1 MSKYV
6 EMTHDEVLAVC
17 KKYMNEEHVA
27 FVEKAYAFA
36 KDAHEGQFRE
46 SGQPYII
53 HPTQVAG
60 TLASLGLDPD
70 TVAAGYL
77 HDTVEDTPVNNEDI
91 KKEFGKDVAFIVE
104 GVTKLKK
111 IKYKSKTHEEYLADN
126 HRKMLIAMAKDL
138 RVIMVKL
145 ADRLHN
151 MHTLD
156 HLRPDKQRR
165 IADETLDIYAPLA
178 DRLGIGTIKW
188 ELEDMSLHYL
198 NPQQYYRIV
207 NLMQSKR
214 SERERYISSA
224 ISTLKANLDDLG
236 IKYEIFGRPKHIYSI
251 YKKMVNKHKEFSE
264 IYDLLAVRVI
274 VKTVRDC
281 YAVLGAVHTK
291 WTPMPGRFKDY
302 IAVPKANGYQSLHT
316 TIIGPGGKPL
326 EIQIRTEK
334 MHQIAE
340 YGVAAHWAYKEGVQT
355 AVAETPSSKKID
367 MFREILEL
375 QDETKDSHEFMNSVK
390 TDIFS
395 DRVYV
400 FTPKGDVYELPKGS
414 VPLDFGYM
422 IHSEVG
428 AHSVGAKVN
437 DKIVP
442 LDYQL
447 KNGDVVEML
456 TQSSATPSRD
466 WIKLV
471 KTSSARNKIKRFFKS
486 EDREKNIEKGIEL
499 VEQELQTRGLLSKT
513 YMDKSHVNTVIEHFN
528 YHNEE
533 ELFAAAGFGEIS
545 PASIVNRLTQDL
557 RKREENER
565 KRQLEAE
572 IMNAGQQ
579 KINPVSEKHESSNG
593 VMYIKH
599 NNGVMIQGVS
609 DLMLRLAKCCNPVP
623 GDEIVG
629 YVTKGRGVTV
639 HRADCRN
646 INGVAKSQGRLIEV
660 AWENVGENNTA
671 ENFNADIEIYGF
683 SRSKFLS
690 DVINALNSKTKNI
703 INISGK
709 TDNNNMAH
717 IYATVS
723 VRDTAHL
730 EEIMGRLR
738 DIANVYEVKR
748 SVN

>member
-1 MSKYV
+1 MSKYQ
-6 EMTHDEVLAVC
+6 EMTHDEVLAAC
-17 KKYMNEEHVA
+17 KEYMSKDDIA
-27 FVEKAYAFA
+27 FVESAYEFA
-36 KDAHEGQFRE
+36 NKAHEGQFRA

-60 TLASLGLDPD
+60 TLATLKLDPD

-77 HDTVEDTPVNNEDI
+77 HDTVEDTPVTNDDI
-91 KKEFGKDVAFIVE
+91 KEKFGKDVAFIVD
-104 GVTKLKK
+104 GVTKLSK
-111 IKYKSKTHEEYLADN
+111 IQYKSKTHEEYLADN
-126 HRKMLIAMAKDL
+126 HRKMLIAMARDL

-214 SERERYISSA
+214 SEREGYIADA
-224 ISTLKANLDDLG
+224 ITTLKKTLDSLN
-236 IKYEIFGRPKHIYSI
+236 IKYEIYGRPKHIYSI
-251 YKKMVNKHKEFSE
+251 YKKMVNKHKDFSE

-274 VKTVRDC
+274 VDSVKDC

-291 WTPMPGRFKDY
+291 WKPMPGRFKDY
-302 IAVPKANGYQSLHT
+302 IAVPKSNGYQSLHT

-326 EIQIRTEK
+326 EIQIRTEQ
-334 MHQIAE
+334 MHQVAE
-340 YGVAAHWAYKEGVQT
+340 FGVAAHWAYKEGVQGEVEQT
-355 AVAETPSSKKID
+355 DANKKLN
-367 MFREILEL
+367 MFQEILEL
-375 QDETKDSHEFMNSVK
+375 QDENMDSHEFMKSVK

-414 VPLDFGYM
+414 SPLDFAYM
-422 IHSEVG
+422 VHSEVG
-428 AHSVGAKVN
+428 AHSVGARIN
-437 DKIVP
+437 GKIVP

-456 TQSSATPSRD
+456 TQASATPSRD
-466 WIKLV
+466 WVNLV
-471 KTSSARNKIKRFFKS
+471 KTSRARNKIKRFFKAQ
-486 EDREKNIEKGIEL
+486 DREENIEKGRAL
-499 VEQELQTRGLLSKT
+499 VERELTNRGFSPKEYL
-513 YMDKSHVNTVIEHFN
+513 DKEHIQKVLNHFSA
-528 YHNEE
+528 HNEE
-533 ELFAAAGFGEIS
+533 ELFALVGFGESS
-545 PASIVNRLTQDL
+545 PANIANRLTEDI
-557 RKREENER
+557 RKQQEEEKQRQREED
-565 KRQLEAE
+565 

-579 KINPVSEKHESSNG
+579 QTSNEENNTNVQSN
-593 VMYIKH
+593 VMRIQH
-599 NNGVMIQGVS
+599 NNGVMVQGVS
-609 DLMLRLAKCCNPVP
+609 DLMLHLAKCCNPVP
-623 GDEIVG
+623 GDPIIG
-629 YVTKGRGVTV
+629 YVTKGRGVTI

-646 INGVAKSQGRLIEV
+646 ISEEAKRQGRLIDV
-660 AWENVGENNTA
+660 AWENIADNKNESY
-671 ENFNADIEIYGF
+671 NADIELYGF
-683 SRSKFLS
+683 NRSRLLS

-703 INISGK
+703 VNISGK
-709 TDNNNMAH
+709 VDNNNMGH

-723 VRDTAHL
+723 VRDAAHL
-730 EEIMGRLR
+730 EEIIARLR
-738 DIANVYEVKR
+738 DIPNVYEVKR